1 MTEPFYDTMPGP
13 ERRDKLNAMW
23 AAFEE
28 AIANASGPKGWS
40 PILSAELHAERAVL
54 RVADWAGGEG
64 IKPTITGY
72 IGLTGIVATAA
83 EAIDVRGLPGAPGQD
98 GAPGA
103 KGDPGKTGDP
113 GERGQ
118 SFTVDA
124 TGLLASKAA
133 YDGEAAGF
141 AYLATDV
148 GLLFIRQ
155 GAEGWSEGIPFGKGD
170 KGERGDP
177 GLPGQDGAPGLK
189 GDKGNKGDKGDPGL
203 PGQDGAPGLKGD
215 KGDKGERG
223 EQGPPGADGS
233 SAQTGDALLTARNPG
248 AGWLL
253 PDTIYLKASY
263 PTLAALVGERKNQS
277 PTPTLQASW
286 DSNAYAYEFIYAP
299 GIERVLASCITAG
312 GVYSAQNA
320 AAQVPATWAAAQNA
334 GTAAPQVTVLFT
346 ALRWFIVANS
356 GTAVST
362 GTPVTATAGSTTT
375 TKGSNVS
382 TGATAAIW
390 RAGCAFGNTGW
401 LFGNTGSQGYL
412 AKTTNAGAGWTQ
424 ATLTGIHSPAAG
436 AKAKA
441 YAWSATAAM
450 YACDG
455 GVYSTTDGATWVRVS
470 SGAGTNPTGLAPVG
484 TTGTVVI
491 AATNGL
497 YRNSNYGTGAWTQVS
512 TQLAND
518 VCALSDSV
526 ALAGGAGELYL
537 SEDAGVTWQ
546 RFAIDPALTVMAL
559 MPLSA
564 TTALA
569 SCSDGKRYV
578 IDINRYSYDRAT
590 QFVTPRVSVADS
602 DIQAYIK
609 A

>member
-1 MTEPFYDTMPGP
+1 MQEYFKSGDKGP
-13 ERRDKLNAMW
+13 TLRAKFNAMW
-23 AAFEE
+23 DAFQD
-28 AIANASGPKGWS
+28 AIANAAGPKGWS
-40 PILSAELHAERAVL
+40 PILAAEMHAERSVL
-54 RVADWAGGEG
+54 RVADWTGGEG
-64 IKPTITGY
+64 TKPAITGY

-83 EAIDVRGLPGAPGQD
+83 EAIDVRGAPGLPGRD
-98 GAPGA
+98 GSPGA
-103 KGDPGKTGDP
+103 KGDPGEKGAP

-124 TGLLASKAA
+124 TGLLAGKAA

-141 AYLATDV
+141 SYLATDV

-155 GAEGWSEGIPFGKGD
+155 GVAGWSEGIPFGKGD
-170 KGERGDP
+170 KGERGEQ
-177 GLPGQDGAPGLK
+177 GLPGVDGAPGAQ
-189 GDKGNKGDKGDPGL
+189 GDPGERGPIGL
-203 PGQDGAPGLKGD
+203 PGVDGAPGARGEKGEP
-215 KGDKGERG
+215 GERG
-223 EQGPPGADGS
+223 ERGLPGADGS

-248 AGWLL
+248 SGWLL

-263 PTLAALVGERKNQS
+263 PALAALVGERKNQS
-277 PTPTLQASW
+277 PTPTLQATW
-286 DSNAYAYEFIYAP
+286 ANNAYAYEFIYAP
-299 GIERVLASCITAG
+299 GVVRVLVSCVTAG
-312 GVYSAQNA
+312 GAYSAQNA
-320 AAQVPATWAAAQNA
+320 AENPPVTWAAAQNA
-334 GTAAPQVTVLFT
+334 GTTAPQVTVMFS
-346 ALRWFIVANS
+346 ALRWVIVAFS

-362 GTPVTATAGSTTT
+362 STPVTTTAGSTTT
-375 TKGSNVS
+375 TKGANVS

-390 RAGCAFGNTGW
+390 RAGCASGNTGW

-412 AKTTNAGAGWTQ
+412 AKTTNAGASWTQ
-424 ATLTGIHSPAAG
+424 ATLPGIHSPG
-436 AKAKA
+436 TSAKAKA

-450 YACDG
+450 YSCDG
-455 GVYSTTDGATWVRVS
+455 VVYATTDGATWASVS
-470 SGAGTNPTGLAPVG
+470 TGSGESTLGLAPVG
-484 TTGTVVI
+484 AGIVVI

-497 YRNSNYGTGAWTQVS
+497 YRNTSYGAGAWTRVS

-518 VCALSDSV
+518 VCALSYTV
-526 ALAGGAGELYL
+526 ALAGGAGEVYL
-537 SEDAGVTWQ
+537 SEDAGLTWQ

-590 QFVTPRVSVADS
+590 QFVTPRVSLADS

-609 A
+609 G